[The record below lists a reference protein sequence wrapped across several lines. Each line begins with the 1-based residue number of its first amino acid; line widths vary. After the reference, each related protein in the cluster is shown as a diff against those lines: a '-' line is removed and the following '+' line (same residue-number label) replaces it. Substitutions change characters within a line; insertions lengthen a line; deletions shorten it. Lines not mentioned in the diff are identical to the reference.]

1 MDGNTVAALIA
12 AIVAATVSL
21 ATLYMQFMTW
31 KDNRAIKL
39 GQTRLEAEGSKR
51 EGKIDALHSQVNGRL
66 GELKIRIAK
75 ESFEMGR
82 TFEKQNPGAPSPML
96 VRPQVDAILDEI
108 NENDRLKRS

>member
-12 AIVAATVSL
+12 ASVAAIVSL

-31 KDNRAIKL
+31 QDNRTIKL
-39 GQTRLEAEGSKR
+39 GQVRLELEGVKR

-75 ESFEMGR
+75 ESFEVGR
-82 TFEKQNPGAPSPML
+82 KFEKENPGAPSPTM
-96 VRPQVDAILDEI
+96 VRPQVEIILDDI
-108 NENDRLKRS
+108 YKR